1 MEGMAAG
8 GVVAAVASIIG
19 MLISEGRADEAQQ
32 LRMKMAAE
40 YGDEILPMLEQAVA
54 EQAGPSAF
62 EGMRE
67 SPDARERQVSVDDEL
82 AAIYESG
89 GNTAAD
95 QAAYDLSQRR
105 VAAMGAGQAQD
116 IAMSAAR
123 RGQSGGP
130 LASVLAANVGQQQLD
145 TLGAMNAQQAA
156 DGRNRALGALQSRAG
171 LASNIRGQDW
181 GALSARAQAMD
192 MQNRFNASQRQGA
205 SMYNAGLPQ
214 QNFNNRM
221 GLIGARNNARSG
233 VAAGLDAS
241 GAAARQTAAGLGN
254 AALSYGAAW
263 DWGQDKEKK

>member
-1 MEGMAAG
+1 MEYAAII
-8 GVVAAVASIIG
+8 AAVASFIG
-19 MLISEGRADEAQQ
+19 GLISAGKEAEAQG
-32 LRMKMAAE
+32 LRMRMAAE
-40 YGDEILPMLEQAVA
+40 YGDEILPQLDQAIA

-62 EGMRE
+62 EGLRE

-130 LASVLAANVGQQQLD
+130 LASVLAANAGQQQLD

-156 DGRNRALGALQSRAG
+156 DSRGRALAALQSRAG

-214 QNFNNRM
+214 QDFNNRM
-221 GLIGARNNARSG
+221 ALLNARNNARSG

-241 GAAARQTAAGLGN
+241 GLAARQTAAGLGN